1 MLGELKQSRKDNTSC
16 FRGGPRIVKFME
28 TESQMGVAEED
39 RESVSSGDGVSGCN
53 GEKILE
59 KDGGTTM
66 RRCSMPVDCMV
77 KVG

>member
-1 MLGELKQSRKDNTSC
+1 
-16 FRGGPRIVKFME
+16 
-28 TESQMGVAEED
+28 MGVAEED